1 MKNTAQFVAWTFVAG
16 IIVFAALNPTSGVIF
31 QSPSAAVG
39 LGLIGLGLCMEAR
52 KKMAAQAQLE
62 ADRKPRR

>member
-16 IIVFAALNPTSGVIF
+16 IIVFAALNPATGVIF
-31 QSPSAAVG
+31 QSPGAAVG

-52 KKMAAQAQLE
+52 KKMAHQAQTE
-62 ADRKPRR
+62 AGRKPRR